1 MSHCCSSHWQTEGT
15 GYGSQAFLRRV
26 FFWYI
31 RKPAA
36 HVQAASRRAHSQY
49 LQRHH
54 RVHSA
59 SVRVW
64 MCGRLPICTHSH
76 FPPFSVSWCAQWSDS
91 CVCVTQIFIPGG
103 TCVSASH
110 LRPNIPPSDRRGS
123 RPPSG
128 QPHSAS
134 GRRRAW
140 RRSGLFS
147 SPGRRGVWRAELRM
161 RP

>member
-64 MCGRLPICTHSH
+64 MCGRLPIRSHSH
-76 FPPFSVSWCAQWSDS
+76 FPPSQFHGVHNGPTAVSVLHRYSSPVEPACPRHTSD
-91 CVCVTQIFIPGG
+91 QISRPLIAGGHGRPPDSLTRPRAAAALGDGVDCSPVPGG
-103 TCVSASH
+103 GGSGG
-110 LRPNIPPSDRRGS
+110 PN
-123 RPPSG
+123 SG
-128 QPHSAS
+128 
-134 GRRRAW
+134 
-140 RRSGLFS
+140 
-147 SPGRRGVWRAELRM
+147 
-161 RP
+161 